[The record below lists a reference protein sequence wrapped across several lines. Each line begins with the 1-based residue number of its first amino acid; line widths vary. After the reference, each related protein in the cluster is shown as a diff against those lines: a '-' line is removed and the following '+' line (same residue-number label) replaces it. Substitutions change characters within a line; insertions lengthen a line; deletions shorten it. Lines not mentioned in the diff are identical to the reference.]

1 MRVPRN
7 RLLLLAGAV
16 ALAAVVV
23 TGVVVAVGSGGS
35 SNATSTT
42 TSTSQGVAARPIFS
56 GVPQH
61 GDVLGNPEAPVT
73 LEVFEDPQCPYC
85 RQWNLDTLA
94 TVVNNYVRT
103 GRVKVRYRGIVIIGV
118 NSIAGL
124 RAIYAAANQD
134 KLWSMVEALYE
145 RQGAENSGWIT
156 VPTIKAAAKA
166 IGASPARILADADS
180 AAVTK
185 ELNASQAEAV
195 KAKEDLHSTLNEM
208 TVSMNAS
215 GEKAA
220 RNAAWVSEKTP
231 GASLR
236 TRCASSR
243 VVTRPRSDPIC
254 STVTDA
260 SRVSSS

>member
-23 TGVVVAVGSGGS
+23 IGVVVAVGSGGS
-35 SNATSTT
+35 SNATSTA
-42 TSTSQGVAARPIFS
+42 TSTSTSHEVAARPIFS

-166 IGASPARILADADS
+166 IGASPRGS
-180 AAVTK
+180 
-185 ELNASQAEAV
+185 SP
-195 KAKEDLHSTLNEM
+195 
-208 TVSMNAS
+208 
-215 GEKAA
+215 
-220 RNAAWVSEKTP
+220 TP
-231 GASLR
+231 
-236 TRCASSR
+236 
-243 VVTRPRSDPIC
+243 TRPPSRRS
-254 STVTDA
+254 
-260 SRVSSS
+260 